1 MSDKSLE
8 GLLRSWLQQYEMATE
23 GLPIQAGHDK
33 SFVVGEIDN
42 GDVEFLRA
50 LAVQLGALERQAFII
65 ADGNAEWRE
74 ENELL
79 HARIEALEAALR
91 EIDRLTEDYPDHY
104 LGQIARATLTPEDTD
119 D

>member
-8 GLLRSWLQQYEMATE
+8 ELLLGTAKTISPGVVRSKLDT
-23 GLPIQAGHDK
+23 
-33 SFVVGEIDN
+33 
-42 GDVEFLRA
+42 
-50 LAVQLGALERQAFII
+50 LAVQVGALERQAFII

-91 EIDRLTEDYPDHY
+91 EIEAETRIKRKTWYVRVEALRNIMQKAH
-104 LGQIARATLTPEDTD
+104 ATLNPGDTD
-119 D
+119 ERT